1 MAVAKLYIVG
11 LGPGKP
17 EGMTLGGARRSGR
30 ADLLCGYGAYLELL
44 APLYPDKERFSTP
57 MTQELE
63 RCRRA
68 LDEAR
73 RGRTVALVCS
83 GDAGVYGMASP
94 VLELLPE
101 YPGVEVEI
109 VAGVTAA
116 LSGAAVLGAPLGHD
130 FCVISLSDLL
140 TPWDVIEKRL
150 RSAAEGDFAICLYN
164 PASKK
169 REDYLRRACDIL
181 LAVAA
186 ADTLCGWLKN
196 IGRAGRGNAPADALG
211 AAGGGAGHVYHRV
224 HRLVD
229 HAGDRRAHGDAEGVS
244 TDMNVMIFG
253 GTTEGRALSHRLTC
267 GRGAR

>member
-1 MAVAKLYIVG
+1 MAKLYIVG

-17 EGMTLGGARRSGR
+17 DGMTLEARAALDASE
-30 ADLLCGYGAYLELL
+30 LVCGYGAYLELL

-101 YPGVEVEI
+101 HPGVEVVI

-140 TPWDVIEKRL
+140 TPWEVIETRL
-150 RSAAEGDFAICLYN
+150 RCAAEGDFALALYN
-164 PASKK
+164 PSSRRRAD
-169 REDYLRRACDIL
+169 RLQRACDIL
-181 LAVAA
+181 LAFRGP
-186 ADTLCGWLKN
+186 DTPCGIVRN
-196 IGRAGRGNAPADALG
+196 IGREGEETRILPLLELREAELDMFTTVFVGSSTTRVIGEHLVTPRG
-211 AAGGGAGHVYHRV
+211 YR
-224 HRLVD
+224 
-229 HAGDRRAHGDAEGVS
+229 
-244 TDMNVMIFG
+244 T
-253 GTTEGRALSHRLTC
+253 
-267 GRGAR
+267 